1 MKPPAKLNPPVSPE
15 PVPSALELAYQ
26 SAGGRPKNKL
36 NRRYAELTWRL
47 RQAKLLAK
55 CAAQPATLPTVTAR
69 ERESLLAFGATCT
82 NRQLAAEISAWLI
95 ARETTSPPADLKP
108 WVTEELAK
116 SQAELG
122 QVVEAIKDVML
133 NPPNKDQGM
142 AY

>member
-1 MKPPAKLNPPVSPE
+1 M
-15 PVPSALELAYQ
+15 
-26 SAGGRPKNKL
+26 
-36 NRRYAELTWRL
+36 
-47 RQAKLLAK
+47 LAK